1 MNKILALLLSTI
13 ILVSACKK
21 PEKAL
26 ETASETAI
34 VKPEQ
39 AETTNDT
46 AGNYKT
52 VEAMCNKHL
61 AAMSNF
67 DTVALAHLLND
78 NVQYI
83 GTDPTEIWGKAQ
95 IITYMHKADKP
106 GRAPLKLTLTSR
118 DIKVLSGTSVL
129 VTEHLINE
137 SLSKKIQSRITY
149 LVNYSDCQWTIVYV
163 CWSLAPKNED
173 LEAIDGAVKVL

>member
-1 MNKILALLLSTI
+1 MNKILVLLLSTI

-21 PEKAL
+21 PETAP
-26 ETASETAI
+26 ETVSE
-34 VKPEQ
+34 KPEL

-46 AGNYKT
+46 AGNFKT
-52 VEAMCNKHL
+52 VEAICEKHL

-83 GTDPTEIWGKAQ
+83 GSDPKEIWGKAQ

-106 GRAPLKLTLTSR
+106 GREPLKLSLISR
-118 DIKVLSGTSVL
+118 SLKVLSGTSVV

-149 LVNYSDCQWTIVYV
+149 LVNYTDCQWTIIYV

>member
-1 MNKILALLLSTI
+1 MKKLIALLLSTI
-13 ILVSACKK
+13 VLVSACKK
-21 PEKAL
+21 PE
-26 ETASETAI
+26 TASEAATE
-34 VKPEQ
+34 KSEK
-39 AETTNDT
+39 AEITNDT

-52 VEAMCNKHL
+52 VEAICEKHL

-78 NVQYI
+78 SVQYI
-83 GTDPTEIWGKAQ
+83 GTDPSEIWGKAQ

-106 GRAPLKLTLTSR
+106 GREPLKLTLVSR
-118 DIKVLSGTSVL
+118 NIKVLSGTSVV

-137 SLSKKIQSRITY
+137 SLSKSIQSRITY
-149 LVNYSDCQWTIVYV
+149 LVNYSDCQWTITYV

-173 LEAIDGAVKVL
+173 LKAIDKAVKVL